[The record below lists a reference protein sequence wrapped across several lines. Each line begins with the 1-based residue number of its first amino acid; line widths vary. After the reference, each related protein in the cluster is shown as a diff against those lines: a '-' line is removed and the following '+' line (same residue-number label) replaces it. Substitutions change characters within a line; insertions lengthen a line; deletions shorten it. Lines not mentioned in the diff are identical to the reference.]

1 MSIIIK
7 PMTIKNNLSYSSGK
21 FYGLVKQK
29 GPSKQTK
36 MDEKRLYGFTTRKAG
51 GGIGVLENS
60 SNANGKMVINP
71 YVVDATTLP
80 TGVSKYVQPTI
91 ITKNSK
97 VGPSG
102 VLGKRPLST
111 EAILLKK
118 ILQKDTKPYVYPT
131 YFDNPTPPTPP
142 TTDGRTLGGIPGNR
156 EIGVDNESDSSDDDE
171 DQKKRLDDYIKKET
185 ESKKQAKLKELLDSG
200 IPKTPTY
207 DFMDVDI
214 PGAYPQ
220 EYMSPPLVPVKREG
234 EEYDRK
240 TKKMKKPEEVETS
253 VPTKRKDGSMDGVR
267 KKRKK
272 PEGTVTILPVKR
284 KTEQG
289 GGSKKKFKKPE
300 ESVSILPVKRVSD
313 IEKTNSKKKK
323 ENPKFDPVDLPKPEK
338 ANPGVKRKGEKQPY
352 RLAKKQNTKERPSK
366 LRIQTSDLPPSR
378 QGSIKQGKA
387 EKKSAPKDSDKLPSP
402 RQKRGKK

>member
-156 EIGVDNESDSSDDDE
+156 EIGVDNESDSSDD
-171 DQKKRLDDYIKKET
+171 
-185 ESKKQAKLKELLDSG
+185 A
-200 IPKTPTY
+200 KTPTY